1 MNLAKRLIRISA
13 VTAAAVLMY
22 EGAVT
27 LDRTTEASASLQAD
41 ASPNTKEKA
50 PETDIINKETTAET
64 ETETKEETEVPVKN
78 SSKKTTLSTEKS
90 TEKKTPLKKE
100 TENETET
107 ESGSET
113 SSETATETETEITTE
128 TESKTETE
136 SQTPGVTP
144 EEESELASEGIRTET
159 RSTEKDSELKYY
171 LTSQYLLVPSFK
183 NLKKDLNEMID
194 TYEGSWS
201 IYVKDLKSGISLTIN
216 DRPQDSASLIKLY
229 IAGAVLEEIQSQE
242 LEETDTIDQLLS
254 DMISLSDNEAA
265 NELVRYLSDS
275 HDHRD
280 GMEKVNDFI
289 EEHDFTDT
297 HQYNGLEDSN
307 LWYGDE
313 VNVTSVKDCGR
324 FLEEIYDGD
333 MVSHLASRQ
342 LEGYLL
348 NQDITWKIP
357 AGIPSEIKTANKT
370 GEKDNT
376 QNDVSIVYTPYRD
389 YIICVMAT
397 DLTDEDTAV
406 ENIRAVSGK
415 VYEFFQEAD
424 TVTTE
429 NETESETE
437 GGSSDVSDV
446 GEDLEG

>member
-1 MNLAKRLIRISA
+1 MTSKKLKKTF
-13 VTAAAVLMY
+13 TAAFLSGSILLQNFPAL
-22 EGAVT
+22 AAAS
-27 LDRTTEASASLQAD
+27 DTTDWLKE
-41 ASPNTKEKA
+41 SPFRQ
-50 PETDIINKETTAET
+50 DIT
-64 ETETKEETEVPVKN
+64 
-78 SSKKTTLSTEKS
+78 TEKS
-90 TEKKTPLKKE
+90 TP
-100 TENETET
+100 TESVPSETET
-107 ESGSET
+107 VSPET
-113 SSETATETETEITTE
+113 LSTFQTEAETEAETEIPE
-128 TESKTETE
+128 ESKSSNNTASFLIADNSDTF
-136 SQTPGVTP
+136 SQILQEATLTPSYTF
-144 EEESELASEGIRTET
+144 
-159 RSTEKDSELKYY
+159 DSLNQDFSWKELKTELTRRVNSYSSKWSVY
-171 LTSQYLLVPSFK
+171 L
-183 NLKKDLNEMID
+183 KDLTTGNVISINERAQ
-194 TYEGSWS
+194 E
-201 IYVKDLKSGISLTIN
+201 
-216 DRPQDSASLIKLY
+216 SASLIKLY

-313 VNVTSVKDCGR
+313 ANVTSVKDCGR

>member
-1 MNLAKRLIRISA
+1 MTSKKLKKTF
-13 VTAAAVLMY
+13 TAAFLSGSILLQNFPAL
-22 EGAVT
+22 AAAS
-27 LDRTTEASASLQAD
+27 DTTDWLKE
-41 ASPNTKEKA
+41 SPFRQ
-50 PETDIINKETTAET
+50 DIT
-64 ETETKEETEVPVKN
+64 
-78 SSKKTTLSTEKS
+78 TEKS
-90 TEKKTPLKKE
+90 TP
-100 TENETET
+100 TESVPSETET
-107 ESGSET
+107 VSPET
-113 SSETATETETEITTE
+113 LSTFQTEAETEAETEIPE
-128 TESKTETE
+128 ESKSSNNTASFLMADNSDTF
-136 SQTPGVTP
+136 SQILQEATLTPSYTF
-144 EEESELASEGIRTET
+144 
-159 RSTEKDSELKYY
+159 DSLNQDFSWKELKTELTRRVNSYSSKWSVY
-171 LTSQYLLVPSFK
+171 L
-183 NLKKDLNEMID
+183 KDLTTGNVISINERAQ
-194 TYEGSWS
+194 E
-201 IYVKDLKSGISLTIN
+201 
-216 DRPQDSASLIKLY
+216 SASLIKLY

-313 VNVTSVKDCGR
+313 ANVTSVKDCGR